1 MIEQIKQANF
11 LSKQTKKLYNW
22 CLKNLPPEGIEII
35 EESFN
40 NFLEKASLAAN
51 EPIDKLSQ
59 KIPINMVWKIRW
71 LVEIA
76 RLPNDK
82 TKMEAIKKIAQD
94 PHGWKSKDV
103 KKLCAMLKA
112 IEKSLNPEIEKTKNS
127 NNNSNNK
134 KLELICHL
142 YNIDFAKIQHD
153 KNKKLIVF
161 LLLLFKDE
169 NAAKFFAFS
178 SNELLNFFKKAMI
191 TEETLIKLTK
201 DEIIALLLL
210 SKKTR
215 AKTTS
220 IIHSY
225 KEVFNENNN

>member
-1 MIEQIKQANF
+1 MIEQIKQKANF
-11 LSKQTKKLYNW
+11 LNKKSKWVYNW
-22 CLKNLPPEGIEII
+22 CFKNLPPEGIKII

-40 NFLEKASLAAN
+40 NFLEKASFAAN
-51 EPIDKLSQ
+51 EPIEKIAQ

-94 PHGWKSKDV
+94 PHEWKSKDV

-127 NNNSNNK
+127 NNNSNK

-142 YNIDFAKIQHD
+142 YNIDFTKIQHN

-169 NAAKFFAFS
+169 NAAKIFAFS
-178 SNELLNFFKKAMI
+178 SNELLNFLKKAMI
-191 TEETLIKLTK
+191 TEETLIRLTK

-210 SKKTR
+210 SKKTQS
-215 AKTTS
+215 KTAS

-225 KEVFNENNN
+225 KEDLNERNN

>member
-1 MIEQIKQANF
+1 MIEQIKQKANF
-11 LSKQTKKLYNW
+11 LSKKSKQVYNW

-35 EESFN
+35 EESYN
-40 NFLEKASLAAN
+40 KFLGKISLTTN

-59 KIPINMVWKIRW
+59 EIPINIVWKIKW
-71 LVEIA
+71 LIEIA

-82 TKMEAIKKIAQD
+82 TKMDAIKKIAQD
-94 PHGWKSKDV
+94 PRRWKSQDV
-103 KKLCAMLKA
+103 KKLCKMLK
-112 IEKSLNPEIEKTKNS
+112 IVEKRSNPEIEKTKNS
-127 NNNSNNK
+127 NNNSNK

-142 YNIDFAKIQHD
+142 YNIDFTKIQHD

-161 LLLLFKDE
+161 LLLLFKNE

-178 SNELLNFFKKAMI
+178 SNELLNFLKKAMI

>member
-1 MIEQIKQANF
+1 MIEQIKQKANF
-11 LSKQTKKLYNW
+11 LNKKSKWVYNW
-22 CLKNLPPEGIEII
+22 CFKNLPPEGIKII

-40 NFLEKASLAAN
+40 NFLEKASFAAN
-51 EPIDKLSQ
+51 EPIEKIAQ

-127 NNNSNNK
+127 NNNSNK

-142 YNIDFAKIQHD
+142 YNIDFTKIQHN

-169 NAAKFFAFS
+169 NAAKIFAFS
-178 SNELLNFFKKAMI
+178 SNELLNFLKKAMI
-191 TEETLIKLTK
+191 TEETLIRLTK

-210 SKKTR
+210 SKKTQS
-215 AKTTS
+215 KTAS

-225 KEVFNENNN
+225 KEDLNERNN